1 MKKTLS
7 IILALAMV
15 LALLPTV
22 VLADYYDDTDGHWAE
37 DAINEWTDV
46 HVVNGEGDGGFHP
59 DAELTR
65 AEGAQIFVNLLQ
77 LSDLYDLSG
86 YTDVPVDEWYY
97 PTMSKIVASGIMGG
111 MSYTTLEPDTSMTR
125 EMLFVMIARALGIK
139 PAETTDKAG
148 LFEDFDEISDWAQGL
163 TYALMNMDILGGVDL
178 THLAPGDNIDRASTI
193 TVVDRLIGTYANED
207 GTYKIADGNK
217 ITLVVAKNV
226 TLTGTYDRQPI
237 VLYGTNGT
245 VNVSN
250 VRGTAT
256 YNVMVPGVRV
266 NGAAAGT
273 VFNLG
278 PRATG
283 LVVNGVVIPAG
294 TTTYTVPGGTWNPP
308 TTPVEKSAHTVTY
321 HSNYPA
327 DSGMPEDTKPQ
338 ETEETTT
345 ESKPF
350 EVLDCTFAAPAN
362 YKFDGWK
369 DALGNP
375 YVVGSTG
382 HAKGDL
388 DLYAQWVGN
397 YKYDITYNYNYPQ
410 GVTGQPADKVVH
422 LGPSETKAQ
431 TFTTEAA
438 PTLTGYTF
446 INWVDQDGV
455 GYNAGAEYT
464 TEKNL
469 TLKAQWV
476 NNTDYIAQGVSGA
489 ITAFN
494 ENYKAFET
502 LSDEGYALSVSQI
515 AYNGTASADNI
526 TREQKLLVS
535 ASLNSDI
542 AERIITV
549 ACATAANFLDTGE
562 LDTTDAKAIVE
573 DVLAALEGI
582 GITSFRDRAALK
594 KQLTD
599 AVKAGAGVVSK
610 PFKIYQGSNYCFTEA
625 SVQVG
630 GETVKVTTNA
640 ATASVVGSR
649 REAVKKLA
657 VAIAK
662 ELYNDLSQYT
672 DPAYVV
678 TLTAKVGITFT
689 PTAGGNFP
697 TKYPFDVTLTLDG
710 GDLVSVTWD
719 ATEKAAHLKVDATAG
734 EIVKTYTDEVKKVID
749 QLLAGD
755 AVQQQIQ
762 SAVDQVGDGTGV
774 LSEIE
779 KAFAAFDVTD
789 GKDKVN
795 AALAQWV
802 EKNKERLISGA
813 GSQSYDNTD
822 VEGIVVELANAA
834 AKDVNDK
841 LDELRKEGGLT
852 EKIVDLIREDAE
864 PTGDN
869 SLGKLLESQGSLVGD
884 SIDLTSIEKLKAHGL
899 DTYVYAVICD
909 AMRVKV
915 GKSEEAVFTEEFVD
929 DMHDAVRAEISEE
942 IVNTLEK
949 DKDFKDVLNVLSNL
963 GTLATAKNITLGDL
977 EKLVDNTLV
986 STMLEDMKVSE
997 KVPTIKN
1004 YLDRLPAN
1012 AIVTVET
1019 KDGKTHTLTTS
1030 ELKGL
1035 KDGLRQGIKDL
1046 VTPDNENLKAGDFDV
1061 DGGLKVTVQ
1070 YNSRT
1075 FTFYLWIVFPKA

>member
-22 VLADYYDDTDGHWAE
+22 ALADYYDDTDGHWAE
-37 DAINEWTDV
+37 EAINKWTDV

-111 MSYTTLEPDTSMTR
+111 MSFTTLEPDTSMTR
-125 EMLFVMIARALGIK
+125 EMLFVMIARTLGIK

-163 TYALMNMDILGGVDL
+163 TYALMNMDILGGVDS
-178 THLAPGDNIDRASTI
+178 THHLAPGINIDRASTI
-193 TVVDRLIGTYANED
+193 TVVDRLIGTYANVD
-207 GTYKIADGNK
+207 GTYKIADDNK
-217 ITLVVAKNV
+217 LTLVVAKNV
-226 TLTGTYDRQPI
+226 TLTGTYGRQPI

-256 YNVMVPGVRV
+256 YNVMVPGVKV
-266 NGAAAGT
+266 YGAAVGT

-283 LVVNGVVIPAG
+283 LVVNGVVVPAG
-294 TTTYTVPGGTWNPP
+294 TTTYTVTGTTPP
-308 TTPVEKSAHTVTY
+308 TTNPPGDKSSYTVTY
-321 HSNYPA
+321 YSNYPVE
-327 DSGMPEDTKPQ
+327 SGMPEETKPQ
-338 ETEETTT
+338 ETQETTT

-350 EVLDCTFAAPAN
+350 EVLDCTFTVPEN
-362 YKFDGWK
+362 YKFDGWQ
-369 DALGNP
+369 DNLGNP

-382 HAKGDL
+382 LAKGDL
-388 DLYAQWVGN
+388 KLYAKWVGN

-410 GVTGQPADKVVH
+410 DVTGQPADVVVP
-422 LGPSETKAQ
+422 LKPSETKAQ
-431 TFTTEAA
+431 TFTTMAA

-464 TEKNL
+464 TEKSL

-476 NNTDYIAQGVSGA
+476 NDTDFIAHGVSGA

-494 ENYKAFET
+494 EKYKEFET

-515 AYNGTASADNI
+515 AYNGTASEDNT

-535 ASLNSDI
+535 ASLDSDI

-549 ACATAANFLDTGE
+549 ACATAANFLDTGK
-562 LDTTDAKAIVE
+562 LDTTEAEGIVE

-599 AVKAGAGVVSK
+599 AVKAGAGVVST
-610 PFKIYQGSNYCFTEA
+610 PFKNYQDSNYCFTEA

-662 ELYNDLSQYT
+662 HLYNDLSKYANPEN
-672 DPAYVV
+672 PAYIV
-678 TLTAKVGITFT
+678 TLTAKVEITFT
-689 PTAGGNFP
+689 PKAAGEFP

-710 GDLVSVTWD
+710 GDFVSVTWD
-719 ATEKAAHLKVDATAG
+719 ANEKVAHLKVDAAAG
-734 EIVKTYTDEVKKVID
+734 EIAGAYEDPVNGVPSIINGLLSPDAIQNSMSGSKDSIFTKLAEALESLGIAKK
-749 QLLAGD
+749 GE
-755 AVQQQIQ
+755 
-762 SAVDQVGDGTGV
+762 G
-774 LSEIE
+774 SE
-779 KAFAAFDVTD
+779 
-789 GKDKVN
+789 KVN
-795 AALAQWV
+795 EALEAWV
-802 EKNKERLISGA
+802 KDNRDYLLTPG
-813 GSQSYDNTD
+813 YDGDYFNTAF
-822 VEGIVVELANAA
+822 EGLVKQIADAA
-834 AKDVNDK
+834 AKKFADEMVNGEIPEILVDGLK
-841 LDELRKEGGLT
+841 LSAT
-852 EKIVDLIREDAE
+852 PI
-864 PTGDN
+864 N
-869 SLGKLLESQGSLVGD
+869 LLELVQALEGYSFNFD
-884 SIDLTSIEKLKAHGL
+884 FSALTSL
-899 DTYVYAVICD
+899 DVDIRDYIFDAICQEIRTNEYVP
-909 AMRVKV
+909 
-915 GKSEEAVFTEEFVD
+915 
-929 DMHDAVRAEISEE
+929 
-942 IVNTLEK
+942 EK
-949 DKDFKDVLNVLSNL
+949 DYEGAMKSALQENVKTQVNSALTSTGLKEVLPILSNL
-963 GTLATAKNITLGDL
+963 KSLKGAASLTLGDF
-977 EKLVDNTLV
+977 KTLV
-986 STMLEDMKVSE
+986 SNKTVQDMAPEGVTG

-1004 YLDRLPAN
+1004 ALNRLPAN
-1012 AIVTVET
+1012 ASVTVEVNGT
-1019 KDGKTHTLTTS
+1019 PYTLSTDD
-1030 ELKGL
+1030 LKGL
-1035 KDGLRQGIKDL
+1035 NEKGLVKGFQDLVKDPNKDL
-1046 VTPDNENLKAGDFDV
+1046 KLNDFDTEN
-1061 DGGLKVTVQ
+1061 DLGLKVTLN
-1070 YNSRT
+1070 YKDSRY
-1075 FTFYLWIVFPKA
+1075 FTFYLEIDGLIDRLK